1 MKNIIKTLIVMLT
14 SISLFGSANAG
25 ELSVSGT
32 AKATY
37 NIETGANK
45 GKGLGITNELNF
57 TASGETDAGYTWSYS
72 MELDPGATT
81 TNTDTE
87 STQSA
92 QNDDTKLTLTTPYGT
107 VGVFISEG
115 GLDVEDAASQS
126 AYSRPTDMGGSDGV
140 VDNFTIDAYNNMQY
154 HTPADLIP
162 FGGSFKVAYAPDL
175 DTYGSGNNSGVTVTE
190 GATTTVGRSA
200 TEMQVSFDAI
210 PMADGLKIGASY
222 FEFDKQGDEGKKD
235 QTAESGAYYA
245 TYAIGNVS
253 LGYSKAYKALLI
265 ANDANG
271 GGATNTTDVEYY
283 DQSNQS
289 IAYAVNDDL
298 TISYEVEKSEANYL
312 SDTTAAVEQKSTGV
326 QLAYNLGGMTLAIA
340 RNSHDNPSYST
351 TAADIDQTLF
361 AVTMA
366 F

>member
-72 MELDPGATT
+72 MELDPGATQVT
-81 TNTDTE
+81 GDTDTE
-87 STQSA
+87 GSQSA
-92 QNDDTKLTLTTPYGT
+92 QNDDTQLTLTTPYGT

-154 HTPADLIP
+154 HTPGDLIP
-162 FGGSFKVAYAPDL
+162 FGGSFKIAYAPDL
-175 DTYGSGNNSGVTVTE
+175 DTYGSGNNSGVTKAE
-190 GATTTVGRSA
+190 GEAAFVGRSA

-222 FEFDKQGDEGKKD
+222 FDFDKQGDEGKKD
-235 QTAESGAYYA
+235 QEAESGAYYA

-253 LGYSKAYKALLI
+253 LGYSKAHKALLVDD
-265 ANDANG
+265 DANTG
-271 GGATNTTDVEYY
+271 VEYY
-283 DQSNQS
+283 DQTNQS

-298 TISYEVEKSEANYL
+298 TISYEVEKSEANYVL
-312 SDTTAAVEQKSTGV
+312 DSTAAVEQKSTGV
-326 QLAYNLGGMTLAIA
+326 QLAYNMGGMTLAIA

-351 TAADIDQTLF
+351 TAADLDQTLI

>member
-14 SISLFGSANAG
+14 SISLFGSATAG
-25 ELSVSGT
+25 ELGVSGT

-72 MELDPGATT
+72 MELDPGATSPS
-81 TNTDTE
+81 TE
-87 STQSA
+87 TSTGDTQSA

-154 HTPADLIP
+154 HTPGDLIP
-162 FGGSFKVAYAPDL
+162 FGGSFKIAYAPDL
-175 DTYGSGNNSGVTVTE
+175 DTYGSGNNGGGIGQGADGE
-190 GATTTVGRSA
+190 GGTAFVGRSA
-200 TEMQVSFDAI
+200 TSMQVSFDAL
-210 PMADGLKIGASY
+210 PGVDGLKIGASY
-222 FEFDKQGDEGKKD
+222 FDFDKQGDEGKKD
-235 QTAESGAYYA
+235 QEAESGAYYA
-245 TYAIGNVS
+245 TYSIGNVS
-253 LGYSKAYKALLI
+253 LGYSKAYKALLV
-265 ANDANG
+265 ADDANTG
-271 GGATNTTDVEYY
+271 VEYY

-298 TISYEVEKSEANYL
+298 TISYEVEKSEANYVL
-312 SDTTAAVEQKSTGV
+312 DSTAAVEQKSTGV
-326 QLAYNLGGMTLAIA
+326 QLAYNMGGMTLAIA

-351 TAADIDQTLF
+351 TNADLDQTLI
-361 AVTMA
+361 AITMA

>member
-1 MKNIIKTLIVMLT
+1 MLT

-37 NIETGANK
+37 NVESGANK

-57 TASGETDAGYTWSYS
+57 TASGETDAGYAWSYS
-72 MELDPGATT
+72 MELDPGATQVSGD
-81 TNTDTE
+81 TDTE
-87 STQSA
+87 GSQSA

-107 VGVFISEG
+107 VGMFISEG

-126 AYSRPTDMGGSDGV
+126 VYARPTDMGGSDGT
-140 VDNFTIDAYNNMQY
+140 VDNFTIDAYNNLQY

-162 FGGSFKVAYAPDL
+162 FGGSFKIAYAPDL
-175 DTYGSGNNSGVTVTE
+175 DTYGSGNNSGVTATE
-190 GATTTVGRSA
+190 GTSSYVGRSA

-210 PMADGLKIGASY
+210 PMVDGLKIGASY
-222 FEFDKQGDEGKKD
+222 FTFDKQGAARKD
-235 QTAESGAYYA
+235 QEAESGAYYA
-245 TYAIGNVS
+245 TYSIGNVS
-253 LGYSKAYKALLI
+253 LGYSQAYKALLVATA
-265 ANDANG
+265 ANTG
-271 GGATNTTDVEYY
+271 VEYY
-283 DQSNQS
+283 DQVNQS
-289 IAYAVNDDL
+289 ISYAINDDL
-298 TISYEVEKSEANYL
+298 SVSYESEKSEANYVL
-312 SDTTAAVEQKSTGV
+312 DSTAAVEQKSTGI
-326 QLAYNLGGMTLAIA
+326 QIAYNLGGMTLALA

-351 TAADIDQTLF
+351 SNADLDQTLI

>member
-1 MKNIIKTLIVMLT
+1 MLT

-37 NIETGANK
+37 NIETGGNK

-57 TASGETDAGYTWSYS
+57 TATGETDAGYTWSYS
-72 MELDPGATT
+72 MELDPGATSAATET
-81 TNTDTE
+81 TGTN
-87 STQSA
+87 TQSA
-92 QNDDTKLTLTTPYGT
+92 QNDDTQLTLTMPYGT

-126 AYSRPTDMGGSDGV
+126 VYSRPTDMGGSDGT
-140 VDNFTIDAYNNMQY
+140 VDNPTIDAYNNVQY

-162 FGGSFKVAYAPDL
+162 FGGSFKIGYAPDL
-175 DTYGSGNNSGVTVTE
+175 DAYGSGNNGGGRGQDASGETVAGYAGT
-190 GATTTVGRSA
+190 SA

-222 FEFDKQGDEGKKD
+222 FERDKQGATKRDAD
-235 QTAESGAYYA
+235 AQSGAYYA
-245 TYAIGNVS
+245 TYSAGNFS
-253 LGYSKAYKALLI
+253 LGYSKAYNQLLV
-265 ANDANG
+265 ANSANTG
-271 GGATNTTDVEYY
+271 TDYYEQTN
-283 DQSNQS
+283 SS
-289 IAYAVNDDL
+289 IAYSINDDL
-298 TISYEVEKSEANYL
+298 SVSYEVEKSERVGV
-312 SDTTAAVEQKSTGV
+312 DTATATVEQKSTGIQV
-326 QLAYNLGGMTLAIA
+326 AYNLGGMTVAVA
-340 RNSHDNPSYST
+340 RNSHDNPSYDVNAS
-351 TAADIDQTLF
+351 DLEQTLI